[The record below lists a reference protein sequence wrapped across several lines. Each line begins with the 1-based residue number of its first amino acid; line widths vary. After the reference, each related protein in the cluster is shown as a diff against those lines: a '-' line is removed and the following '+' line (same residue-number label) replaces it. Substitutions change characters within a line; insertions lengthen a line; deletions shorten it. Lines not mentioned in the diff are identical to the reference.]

1 MSIEVKDCR
10 KCPMNNKGIC
20 ERGCVPLC
28 KFAKD
33 CMVSPLVYSL
43 LLREKSV
50 ENSEKFNWF
59 VEGLKSALKNKLVYF
74 GSDKAKQLFD
84 EVI

>member
-1 MSIEVKDCR
+1 MVILAHVNKY

-20 ERGCVPLC
+20 EIGRIPLC

-43 LLREKSV
+43 LLREKKV
-50 ENSEKFNWF
+50 R
-59 VEGLKSALKNKLVYF
+59 
-74 GSDKAKQLFD
+74 DK
-84 EVI
+84 